1 MKQPLGRIPTLSAFC
16 RYGRQHSG
24 ENGWHPNRRRLVMKE
39 LAIQDRAIDRF
50 ILDFIDSVPHL
61 EALLLLW
68 RSRPKAW
75 TDEQIG
81 KRLYLDGQ
89 AASELMEG
97 LVRRGLIAEVPGRSR
112 HYRYEAGER
121 DKAAGGRGHG
131 PSQRFDSHFHHD
143 S

>member
-1 MKQPLGRIPTLSAFC
+1 MREQT
-16 RYGRQHSG
+16 
-24 ENGWHPNRRRLVMKE
+24 
-39 LAIQDRAIDRF
+39 IQDRAIDRF

-68 RSRPKAW
+68 RFRPKAW

-121 DKAAGGRGHG
+121 DKLLAAVDTAHRNDLIRI
-131 PSQRFDSHFHHD
+131 STMIRKRS
-143 S
+143 SRAAE